1 MNFENLLNPISPSAP
16 CGEDL
21 SFASELFAINE
32 LKREDDPSL
41 DRGEWVT
48 ALKTADWPAVQ
59 AQCTELLANRSKD
72 LRLAVW
78 LAEASTMN
86 SGYSGL
92 QQGLELCIQL
102 CKRFWP
108 DLHPLP
114 DGGDQE
120 ERAGNVGWFLNRI
133 VALSSLC
140 PVTTGRSGAYNLQ
153 QLQRA
158 KSLQSTPEKLA
169 NLAPNEVSLEQFKKA
184 LKDTPKDY
192 FKNTLAN
199 LVGCQEAL
207 VRWQA
212 MLDVNLGDGS
222 PGFSTARESLER
234 AHHELQRLGR
244 EVGAL
249 PSNQPIEAPVA
260 AAGAGAPDSS
270 TQIPEQPPG
279 GPIRTPQQALAQL
292 REVATYFRETQPH
305 SPVAY
310 LVEKAVEWGE
320 MPLHVWL
327 RTVIKDGSTLAGLE
341 EALGIKPEARGDR

>member
-1 MNFENLLNPISPSAP
+1 MSFENLLNPISPSAP

-21 SFASELFAINE
+21 SFASELFAITE

-41 DRGEWVT
+41 DQGEWVT
-48 ALKTADWPAVQ
+48 TLKTADWPAVQ

-72 LRLAVW
+72 LRLAMW

-92 QQGLELCIQL
+92 RQGLEFCIQL
-102 CKRFWP
+102 CERFWP

-133 VALSSLC
+133 VALSTLC
-140 PVTTGRSGAYNLQ
+140 PVTKGRSGAYSLQ

-169 NLAPNEVSLEQFKKA
+169 NLAPHEVSLEQFNKA

-192 FKNTLAN
+192 FKTTLAD

-207 VRWQA
+207 VRWQG
-212 MLDVNLGDGS
+212 MLDVSLGDSS
-222 PGFSTARESLER
+222 PGFTTAREALER

-249 PSNQPIEAPVA
+249 SANQPTAAPVTTGTA
-260 AAGAGAPDSS
+260 ESS
-270 TQIPEQPPG
+270 AQMAEQPAG
-279 GPIRTPQQALAQL
+279 GPIRTPQQAFAQL

-310 LVEKAVEWGE
+310 LVEKAAEWGE

-327 RTVIKDGSTLAGLE
+327 RTVIKDGGTLAGLE
-341 EALGIKPEARGDR
+341 EALGVKPEAPGDR